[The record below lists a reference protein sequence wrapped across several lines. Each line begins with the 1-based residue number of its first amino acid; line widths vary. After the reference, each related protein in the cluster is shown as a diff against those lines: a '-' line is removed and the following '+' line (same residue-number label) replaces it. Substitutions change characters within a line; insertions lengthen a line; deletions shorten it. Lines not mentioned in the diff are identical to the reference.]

1 MAIYIYMIKTHRGVS
16 TGRISAPSKAAAK
29 EALAAQGMKVIKITE
44 QGEDD

>member
-16 TGRISAPSKAAAK
+16 TGRIKAPSKAAAK
-29 EALAAQGMKVIKITE
+29 EQLVRDGFNVLKITE